1 LRKKEVKM
9 SNSSVKKAVFLIL
22 IVFGV
27 IAFQPAARAGY
38 IQMSFNDFAG
48 NTFTVDD
55 GSAQDL
61 NTAEGAITFSGV
73 IGVWTL
79 NVSTGFTY
87 PLVGSP
93 LAPFLDLNSVNVSST
108 EGVLNIGVSAID
120 FLAEGPNAFLAVGG
134 TKAGAATFESW
145 FGPDNDFFG
154 GSALNSASV
163 GIEDPVA
170 FALSNSAPFPELAFA
185 IPYSLS
191 LTATI
196 FHEQAGSTSFD
207 AQITVP
213 EPGSLLLLGF
223 GLLGLLG
230 FGRRVRG

>member
-1 LRKKEVKM
+1 M
-9 SNSSVKKAVFLIL
+9 SNSSLKKAVFLML

-27 IAFQPAARAGY
+27 IAFQPAAQAGY

-93 LAPFLDLNSVNVSST
+93 FAPFMDLNSVNVSSA
-108 EGVLNIGVSAID
+108 EGAMNISVSAVD
-120 FLAEGPNAFLAVGG
+120 FLAEGPGAFLAVGG
-134 TKAGAATFESW
+134 TKSGAATFESY

-154 GSALNSASV
+154 GSVLNAASV
-163 GIEDPVA
+163 GVEDPVA
-170 FALSNSAPFPELAFA
+170 FALSNSALFPELAFA

-191 LTATI
+191 LSATI
-196 FHEQAGSTSFD
+196 FHEEAGSTSFD
-207 AQITVP
+207 AQLTVP

-223 GLLGLLG
+223 GLFGLLG
-230 FGRRVRG
+230 FGRRAHG